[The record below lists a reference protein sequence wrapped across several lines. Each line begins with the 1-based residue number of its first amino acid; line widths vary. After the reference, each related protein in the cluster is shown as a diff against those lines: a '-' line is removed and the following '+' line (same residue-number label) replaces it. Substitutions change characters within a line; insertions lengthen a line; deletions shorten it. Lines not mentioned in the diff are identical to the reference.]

1 MSQRTRRNHLMRL
14 TRSPLLILC
23 IFVSAML
30 IPSQLPATVLA
41 AAHNCGK
48 ERWDVKTVSD
58 PAASQIRLTPL
69 DVTVTQLQALKFPL
83 KTWAPHSRRQPP
95 VEFTVYRAQV
105 RLIEYHQEPDHDFHV
120 VVAEPTDNSKTMI
133 VELPDPACPGASGSP
148 MHATL
153 SAVRQT
159 FVDHYGH
166 PPTGRDFS
174 PVPGH
179 PVVNL
184 TGVGFFDKLH
194 GQRGVAPNGIE
205 LHPVL
210 SVP

>member
-1 MSQRTRRNHLMRL
+1 MNRRSHRNHLMSL
-14 TRSPLLILC
+14 TRPPLLTLC
-23 IFVSAML
+23 ILASAVL
-30 IPSQLPATVLA
+30 ILSHLPTTVLA
-41 AAHNCGK
+41 AAHKCGT

-58 PAASQIRLTPL
+58 PAASRIRLAPL
-69 DVTVTQLQALKFPL
+69 DATVTQLQALKSPL
-83 KTWAPHSRRQPP
+83 KTWAPHSRRQAP
-95 VEFTVYRAQV
+95 VEFTVYRVPV

-133 VELPDPACPGASGSP
+133 VELPDPACPGASGSQ

-153 SAVRQT
+153 SAVRQA
-159 FVDHYGH
+159 FVDRYGH
-166 PPTGRDFS
+166 PPAGRDFS

-179 PVVNL
+179 PVVTL

-210 SVP
+210 SVQ